1 MSQLIS
7 FESKNLPAFLKG
19 KASAVNA
26 DLTTGVGS
34 GGYPVLSIKGKIFT
48 LVKGDTRTV
57 LRKPDDPDE
66 IAQAVEIVILKANP
80 HLSKVYYAKGYDE
93 DGQNQKPDCS
103 SSDGIRPAPDAA
115 SPQCKT
121 CALCPHNA
129 WGSGRGGKG
138 KACQDSRRI
147 AIAAAGQL
155 NEPMLLRIPP
165 ATLKPL
171 AEYANALA
179 KRGAPYNAV
188 VTKIRFEAEEAT
200 PKLTFTPVGFLDE
213 GQYAEAEEISNS
225 DVVAQII
232 GTSPVAHVEDD
243 APALEAPAKAAKAA
257 APAPAKKAAVSD
269 DELDAA
275 LGAAPV
281 VEEAPAKPVKKAAV
295 IDTSDLGDDLDAVL
309 ASLDD

>member
-1 MSQLIS
+1 MSQVIP

-19 KASAVNA
+19 KAAAVNS
-26 DLTTGVGS
+26 DLTTGVGN

-103 SSDGIRPAPDAA
+103 SSDGIKPDASIA
-115 SPQCKT
+115 EPQCKT

-138 KACQDSRRI
+138 KACQDSRRV

-155 NEPMLLRIPP
+155 NEPMLLRVPP

-179 KRGAPYNAV
+179 KRGAPYNSV

-200 PKLTFTPVGFLDE
+200 PKLTFTPVGFLTED
-213 GQYAEAEEISNS
+213 QYAEAEEVSNS
-225 DVVAQII
+225 DIVMQIT
-232 GTSPVAHVEDD
+232 GMAPTPHHDEE
-243 APALEAPAKAAKAA
+243 APALEAPAAKPAKAA
-257 APAPAKKAAVSD
+257 PTKKAAVSD

-275 LGAAPV
+275 LGAAPA
-281 VEEAPAKPVKKAAV
+281 VEEAPAKPAKKPAAV

>member
-1 MSQLIS
+1 MSQVIP
-7 FESKNLPAFLKG
+7 FESKNLPSFLKA
-19 KASAVNA
+19 KAAAVNT

-66 IAQAVEIVILKANP
+66 IAQSVEIVILKANP

-103 SSDGIRPAPDAA
+103 SGDGIKPDTSIAE
-115 SPQCKT
+115 PQCKT

-138 KACQDSRRI
+138 KACQDSRRV

-155 NEPMLLRIPP
+155 NEPMLLRVPP

-200 PKLTFTPVGFLDE
+200 PKLEFKPVGFLNED
-213 GQYAEAEEISNS
+213 QYAEAEEISNS
-225 DVVAQII
+225 DIVSQII
-232 GTSPVAHVEDD
+232 GVSAVPHHDED
-243 APALEAPAKAAKAA
+243 APALEAPAAKPAKA
-257 APAPAKKAAVSD
+257 APAKKSVVSD

-275 LGAAPV
+275 LGAAPA
-281 VEEAPAKPVKKAAV
+281 VEAAPAKPAKKPAAV
-295 IDTSDLGDDLDAVL
+295 IDTADLGDDLDAVL

>member
-1 MSQLIS
+1 MSQVIP

-19 KASAVNA
+19 KAAAVNT

-93 DGQNQKPDCS
+93 DGQNQKPDCFS
-103 SSDGIRPAPDAA
+103 NDGLRPDAGSA
-115 SPQCKT
+115 EPQSKT

-138 KACQDSRRI
+138 KACQDSRRV

-155 NEPMLLRIPP
+155 NEPMLLRVPP

-171 AEYANALA
+171 AEYANSLA

-200 PKLTFTPVGFLDE
+200 PKLEFKPVGFLTED
-213 GQYAEAEEISNS
+213 QYAEAEEVSNS
-225 DVVAQII
+225 DIVAQII
-232 GTSPVAHVEDD
+232 GTSAVPHEEAAV
-243 APALEAPAKAAKAA
+243 LEAPAKPAKA
-257 APAPAKKAAVSD
+257 APAKKAAVSD
-269 DELDAA
+269 DELDDA
-275 LGAAPV
+275 LGAAPA
-281 VEEAPAKPVKKAAV
+281 VEAAPAKPAKKPAAV
-295 IDTSDLGDDLDAVL
+295 IDTADLGDDLDAVL

>member
-1 MSQLIS
+1 MSQVIP

-19 KASAVNA
+19 KAAAVNT

-93 DGQNQKPDCS
+93 DGQNQKPDCFS
-103 SSDGIRPAPDAA
+103 NDGLRPDAGSA
-115 SPQCKT
+115 EPQSKT

-138 KACQDSRRI
+138 KACQDSRRV

-155 NEPMLLRIPP
+155 NEPMLLRVPP

-171 AEYANALA
+171 AEYANSLA

-200 PKLTFTPVGFLDE
+200 PKLEFKPVGFLSED
-213 GQYAEAEEISNS
+213 QYAEAEEVSNS
-225 DVVAQII
+225 DLVAQII
-232 GTSPVAHVEDD
+232 GTSAVPHEEAAV
-243 APALEAPAKAAKAA
+243 LEAPAKPAKA
-257 APAPAKKAAVSD
+257 APAKKAAVSD
-269 DELDAA
+269 DELDDA
-275 LGAAPV
+275 LGKAPA
-281 VEEAPAKPVKKAAV
+281 VEAAPAKPAKKPAAV
-295 IDTSDLGDDLDAVL
+295 IDTADLGDDLDAVL

>member
-1 MSQLIS
+1 MSQVIA

-19 KASAVNA
+19 KAAAVNA

-80 HLSKVYYAKGYDE
+80 HLSKVYYAKGFDE
-93 DGQNQKPDCS
+93 DAQNQKPDCAS
-103 SSDGIRPAPDAA
+103 SNGLKPDAGV
-115 SPQCKT
+115 SEPQSKT

-138 KACQDSRRI
+138 KACQDSRRV

-155 NEPMLLRIPP
+155 NEPMLLRVPP

-200 PKLTFTPVGFLDE
+200 PKLTFTPVGFLTED
-213 GQYAEAEEISNS
+213 QYAEAEEVSNS
-225 DVVAQII
+225 DIVQQII
-232 GTSPVAHVEDD
+232 GSSDVPHDD
-243 APALEAPAKAAKAA
+243 APALEAPAKPAKA
-257 APAPAKKAAVSD
+257 APAKKAAVSD
-269 DELDAA
+269 DELDDA
-275 LGAAPV
+275 LGAAPA
-281 VEEAPAKPVKKAAV
+281 VEAAPAKSAKKPAAV

-309 ASLDD
+309 SSLDD

>member
-1 MSQLIS
+1 MSQVIP
-7 FESKNLPAFLKG
+7 FESNNLPAFLKG

-26 DLTTGVGS
+26 DLTTGVGN

-57 LRKPDDPDE
+57 LRKPEDPDE
-66 IAQAVEIVILKANP
+66 IAQSIEVVILKANP

-93 DGQNQKPDCS
+93 DGQNQKPDCAS
-103 SSDGIRPAPDAA
+103 NDGLKPEAGVA
-115 SPQCKT
+115 SPQAKT

-138 KACQDSRRI
+138 KACQDSRRV

-155 NEPMLLRIPP
+155 NEPMLLRVPP

-200 PKLTFTPVGFLDE
+200 PKLEFKPVGFLNED
-213 GQYAEAEEISNS
+213 QYAEAEEVSNS
-225 DVVAQII
+225 DIVAQII
-232 GTSPVAHVEDD
+232 GVSAVPHADED
-243 APALEAPAKAAKAA
+243 APALEAPAAKPAKA
-257 APAPAKKAAVSD
+257 APAKKAAVSD

-275 LGAAPV
+275 LGAAPA
-281 VEEAPAKPVKKAAV
+281 VEAAPAKPAKKPAAV

>member
-1 MSQLIS
+1 MSQVIP
-7 FESKNLPAFLKG
+7 FESNNLPAFLKG

-26 DLTTGVGS
+26 DLTTGVGN

-57 LRKPDDPDE
+57 LRKPEDPDE
-66 IAQAVEIVILKANP
+66 IAQSIEVVILKANP
-80 HLSKVYYAKGYDE
+80 QLSKVYYAKGYDE
-93 DGQNQKPDCS
+93 DAQNQKPDCAS
-103 SSDGIRPAPDAA
+103 NDGLKPEAGVA
-115 SPQCKT
+115 SPQAKT

-138 KACQDSRRI
+138 KACQDSRRV

-155 NEPMLLRIPP
+155 NEPMLLRVPP

-200 PKLTFTPVGFLDE
+200 PKLEFKPVGFLNE
-213 GQYAEAEEISNS
+213 AQYAEAEEVSNS
-225 DVVAQII
+225 DIVQQII
-232 GTSPVAHVEDD
+232 GSQPSPHDD
-243 APALEAPAKAAKAA
+243 VPALEEAPAKPAKAA
-257 APAPAKKAAVSD
+257 APAKKAVVSD

-275 LGAAPV
+275 LGAAPA
-281 VEEAPAKPVKKAAV
+281 VEEAPAKPAKKAAV
-295 IDTSDLGDDLDAVL
+295 IDTADLGDDLDAVL

>member
-1 MSQLIS
+1 MMSQVIA

-19 KASAVNA
+19 KAAAVNS
-26 DLTTGVGS
+26 DLTTGVGN
-34 GGYPVLSIKGKIFT
+34 GGYPILSIKGKIFT

-57 LRKPDDPDE
+57 LRKPDDPEE

-93 DGQNQKPDCS
+93 DATGQKPDCAS
-103 SSDGIRPAPDAA
+103 SNGIKPDTGV
-115 SPQCKT
+115 STPQAKT

-129 WGSGRGGKG
+129 WNSGRGGKG
-138 KACQDSRRI
+138 KACQDSRRV

-155 NEPMLLRIPP
+155 NEPMLLRVPP

-188 VTKIRFEAEEAT
+188 ITKIRFEAEEAT
-200 PKLTFTPVGFLDE
+200 PKLTFTPVGFLTED
-213 GQYAEAEEISNS
+213 QYADAEEVSNS
-225 DVVAQII
+225 DIVQQII
-232 GTSPVAHVEDD
+232 GSSDVPHAEDD
-243 APALEAPAKAAKAA
+243 TPALEAPAKPAKA
-257 APAPAKKAAVSD
+257 APAKKAAVSD
-269 DELDAA
+269 DDLDAA
-275 LGAAPV
+275 LGGAPV
-281 VEEAPAKPVKKAAV
+281 VEEAHAKPAKKPAAV

>member
-1 MSQLIS
+1 MSQVIP
-7 FESKNLPAFLKG
+7 FESKSLPAFLKG
-19 KASAVNA
+19 KAAAVNA
-26 DLTTGVGS
+26 DLTTGVGN

-103 SSDGIRPAPDAA
+103 SSDGLKPDT
-115 SPQCKT
+115 SITEPQCKT

-138 KACQDSRRI
+138 KACQDSRRV

-155 NEPMLLRIPP
+155 NEPMLLRVPP

-188 VTKIRFEAEEAT
+188 ITKIRFEAEEAT
-200 PKLTFTPVGFLDE
+200 PKLTFTPVGFLGED
-213 GQYAEAEEISNS
+213 QYAEAEEVSNS
-225 DVVAQII
+225 DIVSQII
-232 GTSPVAHVEDD
+232 GVSAAPHHDED
-243 APALEAPAKAAKAA
+243 APALEAPAKPAKA
-257 APAPAKKAAVSD
+257 APAKKAAVSD
-269 DELDAA
+269 DDLDAA
-275 LGAAPV
+275 LGGVHV
-281 VEEAPAKPVKKAAV
+281 VEEAPAKPAKKPAAV

>member
-1 MSQLIS
+1 MSQVIP

-19 KASAVNA
+19 KAAAVNT

-93 DGQNQKPDCS
+93 DGQNQKPDCFS
-103 SSDGIRPAPDAA
+103 NDGLRPDTGSAE
-115 SPQCKT
+115 PQSKT

-129 WGSGRGGKG
+129 WGSSRGGKG
-138 KACQDSRRI
+138 KACQDSRRV

-155 NEPMLLRIPP
+155 NEPMLLRVPP

-171 AEYANALA
+171 AEYANSLA

-200 PKLTFTPVGFLDE
+200 PKLEFKPVGFLSED
-213 GQYAEAEEISNS
+213 QYAEAEEVSNS
-225 DVVAQII
+225 DIVAQII
-232 GTSPVAHVEDD
+232 GTSAVPHEEAAV
-243 APALEAPAKAAKAA
+243 LEAPAKPAKA
-257 APAPAKKAAVSD
+257 APAKKAAVSD
-269 DELDAA
+269 DELDDA
-275 LGAAPV
+275 LGAAPAA
-281 VEEAPAKPVKKAAV
+281 ESAPAKPAKKPAAV
-295 IDTSDLGDDLDAVL
+295 IDTADLGDDLDAVL

>member
-1 MSQLIS
+1 MSQVIP
-7 FESKNLPAFLKG
+7 FESNNLPAFLKG

-26 DLTTGVGS
+26 DLTTGVGN

-57 LRKPDDPDE
+57 LRKPEDPDE
-66 IAQAVEIVILKANP
+66 IAQSIEVVILKANP

-93 DGQNQKPDCS
+93 DGQNQKPDCAS
-103 SSDGIRPAPDAA
+103 NDGLKPEAGVA
-115 SPQCKT
+115 SPQAKT

-138 KACQDSRRI
+138 KACQDSRRV

-155 NEPMLLRIPP
+155 NEPMLLRVPP

-200 PKLTFTPVGFLDE
+200 PKLEFKPVGFLNE
-213 GQYAEAEEISNS
+213 AQYAEAEEVSNS
-225 DVVAQII
+225 DIVQQII
-232 GTSPVAHVEDD
+232 GSQPSPHDD
-243 APALEAPAKAAKAA
+243 VPALEEAPAKPAKAA
-257 APAPAKKAAVSD
+257 APAKKAVVSD

-275 LGAAPV
+275 LGAAPA
-281 VEEAPAKPVKKAAV
+281 VEEAPAKPAKKAAV
-295 IDTSDLGDDLDAVL
+295 IDTADLGDDLDAVL

>member
-1 MSQLIS
+1 MMSQVIP

-57 LRKPDDPDE
+57 LRKPEDPDE

-103 SSDGIRPAPDAA
+103 SNDGIKPAADAA
-115 SPQCKT
+115 SPQSKT

-200 PKLTFTPVGFLDE
+200 PKLEFKPVGFLDE
-213 GQYAEAEEISNS
+213 AQYAEAEEVSNS
-225 DVVAQII
+225 DIVQQII
-232 GTSPVAHVEDD
+232 GTSAVPHHDE
-243 APALEAPAKAAKAA
+243 APALEEAPAKPAKAA
-257 APAPAKKAAVSD
+257 PVKKAVVSD

-275 LGAAPV
+275 LGAAP
-281 VEEAPAKPVKKAAV
+281 EAEAAPAKPAKKPAAV

>member
-1 MSQLIS
+1 MSQVIA

-19 KASAVNA
+19 KAAAVNS
-26 DLTTGVGS
+26 DLTTGVGN

-57 LRKPDDPDE
+57 LRKPDDPEE

-93 DGQNQKPDCS
+93 DGQNQKPDCAS
-103 SSDGIRPAPDAA
+103 SNGLKPDAGVA
-115 SPQCKT
+115 SPQSKT

-129 WGSGRGGKG
+129 WSTGRGGKG
-138 KACQDSRRI
+138 KACQDSRRV

-155 NEPMLLRIPP
+155 NEPMLLRVPP

-200 PKLTFTPVGFLDE
+200 PKLTFTPVGFLTED
-213 GQYAEAEEISNS
+213 QYADAEEVSNS
-225 DVVAQII
+225 DIVQQII
-232 GTSPVAHVEDD
+232 GSSDVPHAEDD
-243 APALEAPAKAAKAA
+243 TPALEAPAKPAKS
-257 APAPAKKAAVSD
+257 APAKKAAVSD
-269 DELDAA
+269 DDLDAA
-275 LGAAPV
+275 LGGAPAVEAAP
-281 VEEAPAKPVKKAAV
+281 EKPAKKPAAV